1 MLDEMLRQMR
11 MDAMRGIVTSKPTN
25 QDLTGG
31 GAAGGGMSLE
41 ELTATINQPIDVTGY
56 GGINVGPDG
65 QIIAPRT
72 DPTANIK
79 PDASGSSRLG
89 YNRPESRGGQIFD
102 DIVGNVLPESL
113 FGTTDQFMDRQ
124 KFQLDLN
131 KINQTDEPFTVFNL
145 NKGTNVDNMVMGSV
159 NDVNTLASITDAG
172 RRGGNF
178 RVVPDSMMGNY
189 DQNKAIL
196 EEAQWINRETPADE
210 ALTLIFGKSNTG
222 GVGTVNPF
230 PKPFFNRAEKVFNE
244 TNKINNVS
252 FYLPR
257 FDTEGNA
264 VAPASGYS
272 FGIDSTTRINDLF
285 RGEGQL
291 FGSGVT
297 QTIDT
302 DAGKVEQT
310 VPSSFGDFIT
320 RLEDKDVIAGALL
333 PDIDPSGR
341 RAKYMGMVDNE
352 LADLKGALAKDIGD
366 RAVSNALRL
375 VSKVVLPSSTQTSK
389 EGFARAQNSLDTLQE
404 MFTILHEEAALA
416 ASYGNQPSEWSAAES
431 ELYKVLPRSITFLK
445 FIVAQAKQ
453 EGKLKVNDKYYSL
466 EELRKEN
473 NIKNPISNL
482 DIRNPFGNN

>member
-1 MLDEMLRQMR
+1 MLRQMR
-11 MDAMRGIVTSKPTN
+11 MDAMRGIVTSEPTN
-25 QDLTGG
+25 QDLMGG
-31 GAAGGGMSLE
+31 GAAGGGKSLKQITD
-41 ELTATINQPIDVTGY
+41 ELNSLAITGY
-56 GGINVGPDG
+56 GGVNVDPDG

-72 DPTANIK
+72 DPTAGVQS
-79 PDASGSSRLG
+79 DATFSSRTGLIKKPTSKFGRLVDEGLG
-89 YNRPESRGGQIFD
+89 NLMPEA
-102 DIVGNVLPESL
+102 L

-124 KFQLDLN
+124 KFQLELN
-131 KINQTDEPFTVFNL
+131 KLNQTGEPFTVFNL
-145 NKGTNVDNMVMGSV
+145 NGTNVDNMVMGSV
-159 NDVNTLASITDAG
+159 NDVNTLATITDAG

-178 RVVPDSMMGNY
+178 RVIPDSMMKNF

-196 EEAQWINRETPADE
+196 EEAQWINKNTPADE

-230 PKPFFNRAEKVFNE
+230 PKPFFNRAEKVFDE

-272 FGIDSTTRINDLF
+272 FGVDSTTRINDLF

-302 DAGKVEQT
+302 DAGRVEQT

-320 RLEDKDVIAGALL
+320 RLEDKDVIAGAIL

-375 VSKVVLPSSTQTSK
+375 VSKVVLPSSTQTPK
-389 EGFARAQNSLDTLQE
+389 EGFARAQNALDTLQE
-404 MFTILHEEAALA
+404 MFAILHEEAALA

-445 FIVAQAKQ
+445 FIVAKAKQ
-453 EGKLKVNDKYYSL
+453 EGELKVNDKYYSL

-473 NIKNPISNL
+473 NIENPISQL

>member
-41 ELTATINQPIDVTGY
+41 ELTATINQPINVTGY

-72 DPTANIK
+72 DPTAGIA

-89 YNRPESRGGQIFD
+89 YNRPESRGGQIVD
-102 DIVGNVLPESL
+102 DIVGNLLPESL

-124 KFQLDLN
+124 KFQLELN
-131 KINQTDEPFTVFNL
+131 KINQTDEPFTIFNL
-145 NKGTNVDNMVMGSV
+145 NKGANVSNMVMGSV
-159 NDVNTLASITDAG
+159 NDVNILASLTDAG
-172 RRGGNF
+172 RSGANF
-178 RVVPDSMMGNY
+178 RVIPDSKMANY

-196 EEAQWINRETPADE
+196 EEAQWINEKTPANE
-210 ALTLIFGKSNTG
+210 ALTLILGKSDTG

-230 PKPFFNRAEKVFNE
+230 PKPLFDRADKINNE

-252 FYLPR
+252 YYLPR

-302 DAGKVEQT
+302 DAGRIEQK
-310 VPSSFGDFIT
+310 VPSSVGDFIT
-320 RLEDKDVIAGALL
+320 RLEDKNVIAGALL

-352 LADLKGALAKDIGD
+352 LADLKGALAKDFGD

-375 VSKVVLPSSTQTSK
+375 VSKVVLPSSTQTPK
-389 EGFARAQNSLDTLQE
+389 EGFARAQNALDTLQE

-445 FIVAQAKQ
+445 YIVAQAKQ
-453 EGKLKVNDKYYSL
+453 EGELKVNDKYYSL
-466 EELRKEN
+466 EELRKQN
-473 NIKNPISNL
+473 NIENPISKL

>member
-11 MDAMRGIVTSKPTN
+11 MDAMRGIVTSEPTN

-41 ELTATINQPIDVTGY
+41 ELTATINQPISVTGY
-56 GGINVGPDG
+56 GGINVGQDG

-72 DPTANIK
+72 DPTAGIA

-89 YNRPESRGGQIFD
+89 YNKPQSRGGQIVD
-102 DIVGNVLPESL
+102 DIVGNLLPESL

-124 KFQLDLN
+124 KFQLELN
-131 KINQTDEPFTVFNL
+131 KLNQTDEPFTVFNL
-145 NKGTNVDNMVMGSV
+145 NGTNVSNMVMGSV
-159 NDVNTLASITDAG
+159 NDVNILASLTDAG

-178 RVVPDSMMGNY
+178 RVIPDSKMGNY
-189 DQNKAIL
+189 DQNKSIL
-196 EEAQWINRETPADE
+196 EEAQWINRETPADK

-230 PKPFFNRAEKVFNE
+230 PKPLFDRAEKINDE

-291 FGSGVT
+291 FGLSVD
-297 QTIDT
+297 QTIDS
-302 DAGKVEQT
+302 DATRTEQK
-310 VPSSFGDFIT
+310 VPSSFGDYIT
-320 RLEDKDVIAGALL
+320 RLEDRDLIGSIL

-375 VSKVVLPSSTQTSK
+375 VSKVVLPSSTQTPK

-404 MFTILHEEAALA
+404 MFSILHEEAALA

-453 EGKLKVNDKYYSL
+453 EGELKVNDKYYSL
-466 EELRKEN
+466 QELRKEN